1 MPDPTTT
8 ARAARRRSEACMARW
23 ERPYLINGGAAA
35 RHAARR
41 QNRTTRAAWRAYL
54 RALR

>member
-8 ARAARRRSEACMARW
+8 TRAARRRSEAHLARC
-23 ERPYLINGGAAA
+23 ERPYLVNGGPAA

-41 QNRTTRAAWRAYL
+41 QTRTTRAAWRAYL